1 MGGEA
6 KNGLER
12 GAQTIVPHGNTVLE
26 AGDLVTVFAPPSQLQ
41 AALDALAGPPVE

>member
-6 KNGLER
+6 KKGVER

-26 AGDLVTVFAPPSQLQ
+26 AGDRVTVFAPPQIQ